1 MYSTATMG
9 AQGSKPDHEQSA
21 SGDDHTFFASR
32 QQPVN
37 ASPPRTLHTP
47 YAPSNPVNDPP
58 QQFSETLIN
67 QLSSGSTSS
76 ESSSAV
82 PASRQQALDVHI
94 QQRIAA
100 ELAQLRQQEQQVRE
114 EIERALER
122 ENLDRERNAN
132 AAAPQDGAEADG
144 ANKGLSH
151 SASLFKDL
159 ERLEKRALGLKRERA
174 ETDEWKSVDTGK
186 EALARCFRSVS
197 LSSSVSS
204 SFSH

>member
-1 MYSTATMG
+1 M
-9 AQGSKPDHEQSA
+9 
-21 SGDDHTFFASR
+21 
-32 QQPVN
+32 
-37 ASPPRTLHTP
+37 
-47 YAPSNPVNDPP
+47 NDAP
-58 QQFSETLIN
+58 QQFSEALIN

-122 ENLDRERNAN
+122 ENLDRERNA
-132 AAAPQDGAEADG
+132 AAPQDGGEADG

>member
-1 MYSTATMG
+1 MG

-32 QQPVN
+32 QQP
-37 ASPPRTLHTP
+37 
-47 YAPSNPVNDPP
+47 
-58 QQFSETLIN
+58 FSETLIN
-67 QLSSGSTSS
+67 QLSSGSTSG

-186 EALARCFRSVS
+186 EALARCFREHRQNPLDCRAEAEKFKAAVAG
-197 LSSSVSS
+197 VEKAF
-204 SFSH
+204 FSTLD